1 MPYKRDLKLDKYDI
15 GTFAYRELNN
25 FCKQYTSKK
34 KRLRELQSLYKT
46 PKLTDMP
53 ENRAPC
59 DPTGEYAKKA
69 VIVSNDI
76 DMIER
81 AARQASPT
89 EYELFLLAVTED
101 VTWNYMRQLKNM
113 KMNEKVF
120 NDRRRYFYYLL
131 AEMKGIV

>member
-25 FCKQYTSKK
+25 FCKQYTGKK
-34 KRLRELQSLYKT
+34 KRLRELQSPYKT
-46 PKLTDMP
+46 PKITNMP
-53 ENRAPC
+53 ESRAIG
-59 DPTGEYAKKA
+59 DPTGKYAKKA
-69 VIVSNDI
+69 AIVSNDI

-101 VTWNYMRQLKNM
+101 VTWNYMRLLKNM